1 MATLVISRADG
12 TTENYPL
19 DSEIMTIGRHPD
31 STVVLKVLS
40 ASSQH
45 AVLRQ
50 REDGLFYL
58 QDLGSS
64 NGTRVNGVEVEEC
77 VLNDGDQISFGDE
90 AAAFFTVD
98 VSAPAVAAPVAT
110 PHFIP
115 APVVREPQPQPRGAT
130 AGVPYAA
137 AAAPRPKSPKVRSY
151 KHVDDSSGCTSIF
164 LVTLLFVASFFL
176 GLTLKHYNKT
186 GHFLLGDIVE
196 RMFSGNGKINIQMQ
210 ENKNH
215 P

>member
-19 DSEIMTIGRHPD
+19 DAELMTIGRHPD
-31 STVVLKVLS
+31 SIVLLHALS

-50 REDGLFYL
+50 REDGLYYL

-64 NGTRVNGVEVEEC
+64 NGTRINGVEVEEA

-98 VSAPAVAAPVAT
+98 VPAPVAAPAAT
-110 PHFIP
+110 PHFVP
-115 APVVREPQPQPRGAT
+115 SPVVKEPVPTVRPT
-130 AGVPYAA
+130 SGVPYAA
-137 AAAPRPKSPKVRSY
+137 AAPRPKPPKVRSY
-151 KHVDDSSGCTSIF
+151 KHVDDGSGCTSIF
-164 LVTLLFVASFFL
+164 LVSLLFITSFFL

-196 RMFSGNGKINIQMQ
+196 RMFSGTGKINIQV
-210 ENKNH
+210 EDGKNH